1 MNDLVGFHFATFWN
15 GVEYSERDG
24 VSYFLTG
31 VWRSGTEV
39 PSGLGAAAEPEL
51 QGEGKAILKIRMII
65 IAVLGLVPLFSGGP
79 AYLLAQSKPAAT
91 PPGTGK
97 LSDQERHG
105 EGLFLQRCSLCH
117 LPRKLKFGSPPVTG
131 PSLSGQFKDAAPEQL
146 KILRGF
152 ILKGGPDM
160 PGFQYG
166 LEPKEVD
173 DLIEYLKTL

>member
-1 MNDLVGFHFATFWN
+1 MLTIALVGLAT
-15 GVEYSERDG
+15 
-24 VSYFLTG
+24 
-31 VWRSGTEV
+31 
-39 PSGLGAAAEPEL
+39 
-51 QGEGKAILKIRMII
+51 IC
-65 IAVLGLVPLFSGGP
+65 SGG
-79 AYLLAQSKPAAT
+79 ASFLLAQSKPAAT
-91 PPGTGK
+91 APGAEK
-97 LSDQERHG
+97 LSEETRRG

-117 LPRKLKFGSPPVTG
+117 LPRKLKFGSPPVIG
-131 PSLSGQFKDAAPEQL
+131 PSLSGQFKDAAPDQM